1 MASSHNPEYTLI
13 TRLIHM
19 LIALAVIVQLA
30 TSLVMKAHPEDGSED
45 VFFEVHE
52 YSGLFSFAI
61 ISAFWVIILVRQ
73 RGTTLSELF
82 PWFSVRRRKEL
93 IQAVEARLRNTDKTG
108 RLSFYDGDPLA
119 KAVHGLGIAIISV
132 MAMTGLT
139 YFIALKLGAGE
150 GIFASTAIFIHAPMS
165 KLAWAYLIAHA
176 GIAVLHAFRDERP
189 LTIIWS
195 LNANSLESERGTH
208 DNY

>member
-1 MASSHNPEYTLI
+1 
-13 TRLIHM
+13 M
-19 LIALAVIVQLA
+19 LIAIAVIVQLA
-30 TSLVMKAHPEDGSED
+30 TSLVMNAHPQDGSED

-52 YSGLFSFAI
+52 YSGLISFAVI
-61 ISAFWVIILVRQ
+61 CAFWVIILFRQ

-93 IQAVEARLRNTDKTG
+93 IDAVKARLRNTDKTG

-139 YFIALKLGAGE
+139 YFVALKLGAGE
-150 GIFASTAIFIHAPMS
+150 GILASTAMLIHEPVS
-165 KLAWAYLIAHA
+165 KLAWAYLVAHA
-176 GIAVLHAFRDERP
+176 GIAVFHALLKERA
-189 LTIIWS
+189 LSVMWS
-195 LNANSLESERGTH
+195 LKADTIDPESHSNEL
-208 DNY
+208 D